1 MGRDDERVV
10 QVAGWLL
17 HPLVWLGLS
26 VLAYQFGWYLVC
38 GLLFCVFLFTAM
50 AKAGRG
56 RG

>member
-10 QVAGWLL
+10 QVVGWLL

-26 VLAYQFGWYLVC
+26 LLAYQFGWYLAC

-50 AKAGRG
+50 GRVGGRG
-56 RG
+56 